1 MDRDVPYAKIGNYSV
16 KTTRKEVLDCI
27 GHCLEPTP
35 TGTPVF
41 VYSGQV
47 SHSDEHPEGALLFSY
62 PDHVAAISD
71 LLGVAIPGVPDGSSG
86 GSAPGFV
93 VDVVADYAP
102 ESVTATQIRVWLVK
116 SGVSLS
122 SIDSAIS
129 AIQDSQERELARV
142 YWEYAPYIERSNP
155 LVSAIGAALGM
166 TSSQI
171 DQGFREA
178 SLL

>member
-1 MDRDVPYAKIGNYSV
+1 MDRDIPYAKIGGYSV
-16 KTTRKEVLDCI
+16 KTTQKEVQDAI

-47 SHSDEHPEGALLFSY
+47 AHSSEHPEGALLFSY

-71 LLGVAIPGVPDGSSG
+71 LLGVAIPGEPDGSSG
-86 GSAPGFV
+86 GSPAGFV
-93 VDVVADYAP
+93 VDSQADYVP
-102 ESVTATQIRVWLVK
+102 QSVTATQIRVWLVK

-122 SIDSAIS
+122 SIDSAI
-129 AIQDSQERELARV
+129 ADIQDTQERELARV
-142 YWEYAPYIERSNP
+142 YWEYAPYIERTNP
-155 LVSAIGAALGM
+155 LVSAIGTSLGM